1 MAPDTYT
8 SVQIFNQTYRLGSD
22 QANSQSIKQAAA
34 YLDKKIREA
43 ASVTGHRPLLD
54 LAVLAAMEIAEE
66 VLRERRK
73 KDTLLS
79 EADRR
84 ISNFTR
90 RLEDQGSEPAAETG
104 PPTAPTSRF

>member
-1 MAPDTYT
+1 MAPDTFT
-8 SVQIFNQTYRLGSD
+8 SVQIYNQTYRLSSD

-43 ASVTGHRPLLD
+43 AAVTGHRPLLD

-66 VLRERRK
+66 VLKQRGK
-73 KDTLLS
+73 KESLLS

-90 RLEDQGSEPAAETG
+90 RLEDQANDPGTSPLPPPA
-104 PPTAPTSRF
+104 SRF

>member
-1 MAPDTYT
+1 MDAFT
-8 SVQIFNQTYRLGSD
+8 SVQIYNQTYRLSSD
-22 QANSQSIKQAAA
+22 QANTQSIRQAAA

-43 ASVTGHRPLLD
+43 ASLTGHRPLLD

-66 VLRERRK
+66 VLKERRK
-73 KDTLLS
+73 KETLLS

-90 RLEDQGSEPAAETG
+90 RLEDQGGDLPAAG
-104 PPTAPTSRF
+104 APPPPPTSRF

>member
-1 MAPDTYT
+1 MAPNTVT

-22 QANSQSIKQAAA
+22 QASSQSIKQAAA

-73 KDTLLS
+73 KDALLS

-90 RLEDQGSEPAAETG
+90 RLEDQGNDPAAEGG
-104 PPTAPTSRF
+104 PPAPTSRF